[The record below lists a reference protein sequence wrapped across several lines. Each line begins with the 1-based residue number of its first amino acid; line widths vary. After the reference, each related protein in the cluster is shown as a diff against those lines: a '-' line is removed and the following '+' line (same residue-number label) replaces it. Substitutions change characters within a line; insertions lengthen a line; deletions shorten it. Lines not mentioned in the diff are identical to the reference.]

1 MRIAI
6 TGATG
11 LIGKKLVN
19 KLLEDGNKIVVLSR
33 SASNAKKIFPEKVEV
48 LQWDSQNEHSI
59 TDLTILENLDSLI
72 HLAGE
77 NVMAKRWNEE
87 HKKNIYDSRV
97 LSTKNLFAIVS
108 KLNNKPKSFISA
120 SAIGFY
126 DNSITN
132 VADENSPVGKDFLA
146 KVTSAWEEEAKKF
159 SQLNMRE
166 IRIRIGIVLDKKGG
180 ALAKLL
186 PIFNMFVG
194 GSIASGKQFFPW
206 IHIEDLVNLF
216 VYAIK
221 NDSFIGAYNAVS
233 PGIVTM
239 KEFSKTLGK
248 VLSRPTIFTVPA
260 FVLII
265 IFGEAAYTLINGAK
279 ILPVRTLASGFTY
292 KYDKLKPALINL
304 LK

>member
-1 MRIAI
+1 MKIAI

-19 KLLEDGNKIVVLSR
+19 KLLEGGNQIVVLSR
-33 SASNAKKIFPEKVEV
+33 SASKAKKIFPEKVEA
-48 LQWDSQNEHSI
+48 LQWDSQIENSI

-77 NVMAKRWNEE
+77 NVMSKRWNEE
-87 HKKNIYDSRV
+87 HKRNIYDSRV
-97 LSTKNLFAIVS
+97 LSTKNLFAVVS

-132 VADENSPVGKDFLA
+132 VADENSPAGNDFLA
-146 KVTSAWEEEAKKF
+146 KVTLAWEEEAKKF

-166 IRIRIGIVLDKKGG
+166 IRIRIGIVLDKNGG

-186 PIFNMFVG
+186 PVFNMFVG
-194 GSIASGKQFFPW
+194 GSIANGKQFFPW

-216 VYAIK
+216 VYAIQ
-221 NDSFIGAYNAVS
+221 NDSLVGVYNAVS

-248 VLSRPTIFTVPA
+248 ALSRPTIFTVPA
-260 FVLII
+260 FVLKI

-279 ILPVRTLASGFTY
+279 ILPVRTLASGFTF